1 MSQITY
7 VVAQPGLRLRFWI
20 EVGEYLILV
29 VKFEASWLVDSE
41 SGAASVSRG
50 CSGNQRRGTEGT

>member
-50 CSGNQRRGTEGT
+50 CSGNQR